1 MDPEKDDR
9 HLHPDSEE
17 EGGGPVKSFLEHL
30 EDLRWTLIKSIVTVL
45 IAMLVCMI
53 ASDRIVGILRWPLD
67 HPLSILTKTPPN
79 LNVFVHLGTNHL
91 GIIPASVF
99 GITNLTATNRAMSV
113 RLAPLQIGSNTVLA
127 IEFDDPPN
135 IPRNVPSLVTLG
147 PVDPVMVALKIALY
161 GGLILAGPFVIFF
174 IGQFVLPALH
184 VHEKKIL
191 YQAVGFGV
199 GLFVTGVAF
208 AYLVVTG
215 VALMASVEFAT
226 WMGFTADQWRAQDYI
241 GFVTIFLLG
250 MGVCFEIP
258 VVILV
263 LVKIGLL
270 DYKKLSKFRSYAIVL
285 NLIIGAVVTPSGD
298 PFTMVLF
305 AAPLHLLYELSVL
318 IAWVWYRRDA
328 KKAAGLSKT
337 IDV

>member
-1 MDPEKDDR
+1 MDPEKDDST
-9 HLHPDSEE
+9 LHPDSEE
-17 EGGGPVKSFLEHL
+17 AGGGPVKSFLEHL

-45 IAMLVCMI
+45 VAMLVCMI
-53 ASDRIVGILRWPLD
+53 ASDRIVTILRWPLD
-67 HPLSILTKTPPN
+67 HPLSILSKLPPN
-79 LNVFVHLGTNHL
+79 QDVYLHLGTNHL
-91 GIIPASVF
+91 GVIPASVL
-99 GITNLTATNRAMSV
+99 GVTNITTKSPPRSA
-113 RLAPLQIGSNTVLA
+113 RLEPRQMGSNVVLT
-127 IEFDDPPN
+127 IIFDDAPVLPKST
-135 IPRNVPSLVTLG
+135 PSLMTFG
-147 PVDPVMVALKIALY
+147 PVDAVMIALKIALY
-161 GGLILAGPFVIFF
+161 GGLILAMPFLIYF

-199 GLFVTGVAF
+199 GLFIAGVAF

-226 WMGFTADQWRAQDYI
+226 WLGFTADQWRAQDYI
-241 GFVTIFLLG
+241 SFVTIFLLG
-250 MGVCFEIP
+250 MGACFEIP

-270 DYKKLSKFRSYAIVL
+270 DYKKLSKFRSYAIVI

-305 AAPLHLLYELSVL
+305 AAPGSG
-318 IAWVWYRRDA
+318 IAATPRERWP
-328 KKAAGLSKT
+328 
-337 IDV
+337 